1 MHAALRFAQATGG
14 ILPAPI
20 ARSRRAPHNPAMG
33 VGVEIGRK
41 IIHLGS
47 AGFALLYHYTNRPF
61 MLVLMAGLTLLA
73 VVLEIG
79 RQRWPALQRLIQRVA
94 GGVFRNVEQS
104 EVTGA
109 TWVSLAILL
118 TIALFSKPV
127 AIACIVIL
135 AVCDSLAALIGQRFG
150 KARFFGKS
158 VAGSGAFFLSALLIG
173 YWLLPSVWAAI
184 AGAATGTLAEALDVR
199 IGALK
204 INDNVAIPL
213 LTGLAFTLVLAA

>member
-1 MHAALRFAQATGG
+1 
-14 ILPAPI
+14 
-20 ARSRRAPHNPAMG
+20 MG
-33 VGVEIGRK
+33 VGVELGRK

-47 AGFALLYHYTNRPF
+47 AGFALLYAYTDRTF
-61 MLVLMAGLTLLA
+61 MLALMAGLTVMA
-73 VVLEIG
+73 VVLEVA
-79 RQRWPALQRLIQRVA
+79 RQRSPGLQRLIQRIA
-94 GGVFRNVEQS
+94 GGVFRSVEQS

-118 TIALFSKPV
+118 TIALFAKQV

-135 AVCDSLAALIGQRFG
+135 AVCDSLAALVGQRFG

-173 YWLLPSVWAAI
+173 HWLLPSVWAAI
-184 AGAATGTLAEALDVR
+184 AGAATGAVAEALDVR
-199 IGALK
+199 IGPLR

-213 LTGLAFTLVLAA
+213 LSGLAITLVLAI